1 MRSPRCGHGIDSV
14 TNSKSL
20 TSRRT
25 RADNA
30 ARWVQQQV
38 EQGAYRLS
46 VLLPPAQATKLRRLA
61 ERFGS
66 NRAAVIAAIEEMED

>member
-1 MRSPRCGHGIDSV
+1 M